1 MSNYELISTK
11 EAAARLGVSRQR
23 VEQLITNGSIEAIKI
38 PIPGSKR
45 HHIHIDAASVEA
57 RRREARAGRI
67 HSGRRTTPKASP
79 VQSVADKVAAIE
91 PIVVADPPKR
101 RRRKMRRSPAGWMT
115 VAQAAKHLNVTP
127 STLRR
132 YVYTGLLKG
141 YYWTDESGRQTGR
154 AKIMVIREAEVQTFV
169 KPTRSY
175 DHLRTSPRPTPAVT
189 PVKAEPTP
197 EPARR
202 GFWARLL
209 GRS

>member
-67 HSGRRTTPKASP
+67 HSGRRSTKPAAPKP
-79 VQSVADKVAAIE
+79 VAAE

-132 YVYTGLLKG
+132 YVHTGLLKG

-154 AKIMVIREAEVQTFV
+154 AKIMVLRETDVLTFV